1 MYFISQNVMNNLVRN
16 LSEFSFVWM
25 LDVLFLSVGHYLKF
39 KREFKNENVF
49 VILFVKFVLWIFKE
63 FYFCKKCVSFER
75 EVVVWVLL
83 MCLDSRSMLCGC
95 NLNSNY
101 VVKKFTNMKSDFCLE
116 GGVTCM
122 LCGRSENDMRSYFD
136 SIHKKREV
144 LCSILWRV
152 LYLLLIQRWVVPKL
166 CFQCIHLQ
174 EKWLSAWKGGHFSL
188 FIVAVCFCPSRI
200 CIYLKN

>member
-1 MYFISQNVMNNLVRN
+1 MCCIFYLYNHYDTSDVAVNHVFFYLESSFFFSVSDWLKFLLIFSTKKKRIKIFLSCWTLNFRVRMYFISQNVMNNLVRN

-25 LDVLFLSVGHYLKF
+25 LDVLFLSVGRYLKF

-75 EVVVWVLL
+75 EVFVWVLS

-95 NLNSNY
+95 NLSSND
-101 VVKKFTNMKSDFCLE
+101 VVRKFTNMKSDICLE

-122 LCGRSENDMRSYFD
+122 LC
-136 SIHKKREV
+136 
-144 LCSILWRV
+144 W
-152 LYLLLIQRWVVPKL
+152 
-166 CFQCIHLQ
+166 
-174 EKWLSAWKGGHFSL
+174 
-188 FIVAVCFCPSRI
+188 
-200 CIYLKN
+200 

>member
-95 NLNSNY
+95 NLNSND
-101 VVKKFTNMKSDFCLE
+101 VVKKFTNMKSDFVWKE
-116 GGVTCM
+116 GLHVCCVVEVRM
-122 LCGRSENDMRSYFD
+122 IWDLILIQSIRRERSYA
-136 SIHKKREV
+136 
-144 LCSILWRV
+144 
-152 LYLLLIQRWVVPKL
+152 LY
-166 CFQCIHLQ
+166 CEECY
-174 EKWLSAWKGGHFSL
+174 
-188 FIVAVCFCPSRI
+188 
-200 CIYLKN
+200 IYYWYNAE